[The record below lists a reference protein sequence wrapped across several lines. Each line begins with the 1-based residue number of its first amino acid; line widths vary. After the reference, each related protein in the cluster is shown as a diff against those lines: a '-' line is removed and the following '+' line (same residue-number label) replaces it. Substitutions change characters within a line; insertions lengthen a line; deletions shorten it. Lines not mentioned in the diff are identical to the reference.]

1 LPNTEAPLHIFTP
14 GAIVGV
20 LIWLGLSALFGLY
33 LQHFN
38 SFEATYGTLGGAII
52 FLFWLWLSNIVL
64 LVGAEINDV
73 IADMRAPKSAAAA
86 QLADP
91 NELEGAQ
98 EAAVKAAKLADDAH
112 DNANVPRNGVG
123 APPTRNP
130 YAHS

>member
-1 LPNTEAPLHIFTP
+1 M
-14 GAIVGV
+14 
-20 LIWLGLSALFGLY
+20 
-33 LQHFN
+33 QHFN

-52 FLFWLWLSNIVL
+52 FLLWLWLSNIVL

-91 NELEGAQ
+91 DEVDGAQ
-98 EAAVKAAKLADDAH
+98 EARAIAGKLAEDAH
-112 DNANVPRNGVG
+112 DNANVPRKGVG
-123 APPTRNP
+123 ARPSRDP